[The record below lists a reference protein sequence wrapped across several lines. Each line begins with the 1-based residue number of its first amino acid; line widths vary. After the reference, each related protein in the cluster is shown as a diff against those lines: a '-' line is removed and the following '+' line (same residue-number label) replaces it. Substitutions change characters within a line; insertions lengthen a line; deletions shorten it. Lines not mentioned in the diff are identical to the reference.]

1 MAFDHEEGQPGID
14 DDGHLTAED
23 SSNVPTDDSDSA
35 FSDDSQTVLSSSLR
49 SSIYNH
55 RYENGRTYHAFRDGQ
70 YPIPNDEE
78 EQARLDLLHHLFT
91 MVLGGELYTAPL
103 PTEPQRV
110 LDVGTGTGI
119 WAIEMADRFPTA
131 TVVGTDLSPIQP
143 GFVPPNVQFY
153 IDDAESDWIFRD
165 FEKFDFIHGRALC
178 GGIADWPRL
187 YAQAYDHLEPG
198 GWMEMQDHECWI
210 NSDDGGMERAPG
222 CTEWIHEVDR
232 ASAMFGKRLNIAHL
246 HRQWMID
253 AGFEGVT
260 EMVRKIPIGSWAKDP
275 KLKEIG
281 KLMRVQMI
289 QSIPSF
295 MLAYYTRILGY
306 SMERTEVTMAL
317 VKREFS
323 DRSLHLYLRWHFV
336 YGRKPTR

>member
-1 MAFDHEEGQPGID
+1 M
-14 DDGHLTAED
+14 
-23 SSNVPTDDSDSA
+23 PTDDSDSA

-260 EMVRKIPIGSWAKDP
+260 EMVRKVCIRGRRSNGAHRLADP
-275 KLKEIG
+275 HRFLG
-281 KLMRVQMI
+281 KRPQTKGNRQTHESANDPVNTFFCTCCSSKVMPL
-289 QSIPSF
+289 
-295 MLAYYTRILGY
+295 
-306 SMERTEVTMAL
+306 VTPL
-317 VKREFS
+317 FCFDLIFK
-323 DRSLHLYLRWHFV
+323 
-336 YGRKPTR
+336 GTIC